1 MSAYMDLNDIPA
13 TGNVFLLQDVLR
25 KDWGFQGF
33 VVSDT
38 DAVGNLVTHGFARDM
53 GRGFPRVQSGS
64 QHGDDR
70 ICSAVGNVGD
80 AYITFLAGLVKQGHV
95 NPEELDN
102 AVRPI
107 LEAKI
112 RLGRFE
118 HPYAD
123 EARSAQ
129 ILGAPQHRSLART
142 AAQRSAIL
150 LRNEN
155 GALPLEQSK
164 LSSIAIV
171 GPIADSQTDILGGW
185 SFRGEPKEAVTILQ
199 GIRNHVGSTVRV
211 EYTQDRNSNAPS
223 LPCSTRFSQPKATGM
238 DGCPEPRR
246 DYESYGH
253 RQGGRCHCARFGRRC
268 SDERRRCF
276 GWRPSRLEASEVK
289 MGTTA
294 ATGSGDR
301 EDPQQLAL
309 ETVIVSEKLC
319 ASLAIPA
326 GAHVLDIG
334 CGTGHTAIAAAR
346 RRAIV
351 TGVDLNE
358 RALARARLRA
368 EAEGLSSIEFLKAD
382 AAAMPFP
389 AAGFDYVLSTLGF
402 VFLPD
407 QEGAARELAR
417 VMRPG
422 GVIAVTVTHAKVFPV
437 KFTIF

>member
-33 VVSDT
+33 VVSDA
-38 DAVGNLVTHGFARDM
+38 DAVGNLVTHGFARDKEDAAFRAFKAGVNM
-53 GRGFPRVQSGS
+53 EMTGLG
-64 QHGDDR
+64 
-70 ICSAVGNVGD
+70 SAVGNVGD

-185 SFRGEPKEAVTILQ
+185 SFRGEPKEAVTILE

-223 LPCSTRFSQPKATGM
+223 LPCSTRFSQAQSNRNGRMSRTETRLRKLRTS
-238 DGCPEPRR
+238 PRR
-246 DYESYGH
+246 QMSL
-253 RQGGRCHCARFGRRC
+253 C
-268 SDERRRCF
+268 SF
-276 GWRPSRLEASEVK
+276 WAK
-289 MGTTA
+289 M
-294 ATGSGDR
+294 
-301 EDPQQLAL
+301 L
-309 ETVIVSEKLC
+309 
-319 ASLAIPA
+319 
-326 GAHVLDIG
+326 
-334 CGTGHTAIAAAR
+334 
-346 RRAIV
+346 
-351 TGVDLNE
+351 
-358 RALARARLRA
+358 
-368 EAEGLSSIEFLKAD
+368 
-382 AAAMPFP
+382 
-389 AAGFDYVLSTLGF
+389 
-402 VFLPD
+402 
-407 QEGAARELAR
+407 
-417 VMRPG
+417 
-422 GVIAVTVTHAKVFPV
+422 
-437 KFTIF
+437 